1 MSETVSRR
9 DFFKISGGA
18 VAGVGMAVSGVA
30 SGSAEAAVNTSANL
44 PYPNKPI
51 IAKVNGM
58 KVNDPLAFTYPD
70 AASPCIAI
78 KTGNPVAGGVG
89 PNKDIIAYSVQCT
102 HQGCPVSYDAAEKS
116 FKCPCHF
123 SMFDAEKQ
131 GQVICG
137 QAPTKLPQIVLEYD
151 AKSDSVSAV
160 SVNGLIYGRQ
170 ANVL

>member
-18 VAGVGMAVSGVA
+18 VAGVGLAVSGVA
-30 SGSAEAAVNTSANL
+30 SGASEAAVNTRANL
-44 PYPNKPI
+44 PYPRKS
-51 IAKVNGM
+51 IANVKGM
-58 KVNDPLAFTYPD
+58 KVNDPVSFAYPD
-70 AASPCIAI
+70 ADSPCVAI
-78 KTGNPVAGGVG
+78 MTGNPVAGGVG

-102 HQGCPVSYDAAEKS
+102 HQGCPVSYDSAAKS

-151 AKSDSVSAV
+151 AKTDSVSAV
-160 SVNGLIYGRQ
+160 SVIGLIYGRQ
-170 ANVL
+170 ANIL

>member
-30 SGSAEAAVNTSANL
+30 SGTAEAAVNTNANL
-44 PYPNKPI
+44 PYPNKV
-51 IAKVNGM
+51 IARVKGM

-70 AASPCIAI
+70 QASPCVAV
-78 KTGNPVAGGVG
+78 KTGHPVAGGVG
-89 PNKDIIAYSVQCT
+89 PNRDIIAYSVQCT
-102 HQGCPVSYDAAEKS
+102 HQGCPVSYDPAEKS

-160 SVNGLIYGRQ
+160 SVIGLIYGRQ
-170 ANVL
+170 ANIL

>member
-18 VAGVGMAVSGVA
+18 VAGVGLAVSGVA
-30 SGSAEAAVNTSANL
+30 SGTAEAAVNTSANL
-44 PYPNKPI
+44 PYPRKA
-51 IAKVNGM
+51 IAMLKGM
-58 KVNDPLAFTYPD
+58 KVNAPLSFSYPD
-70 AASPCIAI
+70 EASPCIAV
-78 KTGNPVAGGVG
+78 KTGSPVAGGIG

-102 HQGCPVSYDAAEKS
+102 HQGCPVTYDSAAKS

-160 SVNGLIYGRQ
+160 SVIGLIYGRQ
-170 ANVL
+170 ANIL

>member
-9 DFFKISGGA
+9 DFFKISGSA
-18 VAGVGMAVSGVA
+18 VAGVGLAVSGVA
-30 SGSAEAAVNTSANL
+30 SGAAEAAVNTSANL
-44 PYPNKPI
+44 PYPHKPI
-51 IAKVNGM
+51 AHLKGM
-58 KVNDPLAFTYPD
+58 KVNVPVSFLYPD
-70 AASPCIAI
+70 QASPCVAI
-78 KTGNPVAGGVG
+78 RTGKPVPGGVG
-89 PNKDIIAYSVQCT
+89 PDNDIVAYSVQCT
-102 HQGCPVSYDAAEKS
+102 HQGCPVSYDSAEKS

-160 SVNGLIYGRQ
+160 SVIGLIYGRQ
-170 ANVL
+170 ANIL

>member
-9 DFFKISGGA
+9 DFFKIGGGV

-30 SGSAEAAVNTSANL
+30 SAAPGAVNSTNATL
-44 PYPNKPI
+44 DYPRKA
-51 IAKVNGM
+51 IAMSKGM
-58 KVNDPLAFTYPD
+58 KVNEALAFSYPD
-70 AASPCIAI
+70 KDSPC
-78 KTGNPVAGGVG
+78 VAVRLGESVPGGAG
-89 PNKDIIAYSVQCT
+89 PNKDIVAYSIQCT
-102 HQGCPVSYDAAEKS
+102 HQGCPVYYDGAEKK
-116 FKCPCHF
+116 FKCPCHY

-151 AKSDSVSAV
+151 AKTDAV
-160 SVNGLIYGRQ
+160 TAVAVDGLIYGRQ

>member
-18 VAGVGMAVSGVA
+18 VAGVGLAVTGVA
-30 SGSAEAAVNTSANL
+30 SGAAEAAVNTSASL
-44 PYPNKPI
+44 PYPHKA
-51 IAKVNGM
+51 IAIVKGM
-58 KVNDPLAFTYPD
+58 KVNEAVSFTYPD
-70 AASPCIAI
+70 AESPCVAI
-78 KTGNPVAGGVG
+78 KTGNPVPGGIG

-102 HQGCPVSYDAAEKS
+102 HQGCPVSYDSAAKS

-160 SVNGLIYGRQ
+160 SVIGLIYGRQ
-170 ANVL
+170 ANIV

>member
-18 VAGVGMAVSGVA
+18 VAGVGLAVSGVA
-30 SGSAEAAVNTSANL
+30 SGAAEAAVNTSANL
-44 PYPNKPI
+44 PYPHKA
-51 IAKVNGM
+51 IALAKGM
-58 KVNDPLAFTYPD
+58 KVNDPLSFAYPD
-70 AASPCIAI
+70 EASPCIAVR
-78 KTGNPVAGGVG
+78 TGNPVAGGVG

-102 HQGCPVSYDAAEKS
+102 HQGCPVSYDSAAKS

-137 QAPTKLPQIVLEYD
+137 QAPTKLPQIVLQYD
-151 AKSDSVSAV
+151 AKSDSISAV
-160 SVNGLIYGRQ
+160 SVIGLIFGRQ
-170 ANVL
+170 ANIL